1 MAVLMTFRLP
11 FGKFC
16 LPALLAVLFCGG
28 GCGAPSFLITPVAN
42 TSSLDEVE
50 VQPGKGWWPPRVA
63 IIEVEGMLMNARA
76 GGLFQAQENP
86 VSRFAQQMEAAER
99 DKSVRAVV
107 LRVNCPGGTVTAT
120 DTMYQIVKRFKE
132 KTKKPVVVSTQEV
145 AASGGYYVSLASDQI
160 FVQPTSVVGS
170 IGVIFETMQFKG
182 TLDKLGITAQSIKSG
197 SLKDMGSPFKLLRDD
212 EKQVMQEMVDEYF
225 TRFVALVR
233 ERRGPLLKEDALTD
247 LDAYKKEGYAGIFS
261 GRVYSGDRAV
271 QLGLADR
278 TGMLTDAID
287 AARKLA
293 KVPNA
298 GAILYKRPYGYGG
311 SIYANSYTPTPKSNV
326 LRFELPE
333 TSALLPDG
341 FYYLWRP

>member
-1 MAVLMTFRLP
+1 MMLRILRYRL
-11 FGKFC
+11 C
-16 LPALLAVLFCGG
+16 LPALLAVAFCGA

-42 TSSLDEVE
+42 TSSLQEVE
-50 VQPGKGWWPPRVA
+50 VQPGRGWWPPRVA

-99 DKSVRAVV
+99 DKSVKAVV

-120 DTMYQIVKRFKE
+120 DTMYQIVRRFKE
-132 KTKKPVVVSTQEV
+132 KTKKPVVASTQEV
-145 AASGGYYVSLASDQI
+145 AASGGYYIALAADHI
-160 FVQPTSVVGS
+160 VVQPTSVVGS

-197 SLKDMGSPFKLLRDD
+197 TLKDMGSPFKLLREE

-225 TRFVALVR
+225 ARFAALVHK
-233 ERRGPLLKEDALTD
+233 RRPQLKEDAATD
-247 LDAYKKEGYAGIFS
+247 LDAYKKDGYAGVFS
-261 GRVYSGDRAV
+261 GRVYSGERAV
-271 QLGLADR
+271 ELGLADR
-278 TGMLTDAID
+278 TGLLTDAID

-311 SIYANSYTPTPKSNV
+311 SIYANTQTPTPKSNV
-326 LRFELPE
+326 LRLELPE
-333 TSALLPDG
+333 TNAFLPDG

>member
-1 MAVLMTFRLP
+1 MTFQ
-11 FGKFC
+11 
-16 LPALLAVLFCGG
+16 LPAQLFPHRLCLLALLSAAFCG

-42 TSSLDEVE
+42 TSSLEELE

-63 IIEVEGMLMNARA
+63 IIEVEGMLMNARV
-76 GGLFQAQENP
+76 GGFLQASENP
-86 VSRFAQQMEAAER
+86 VSRFTQQMEAAER
-99 DKSVRAVV
+99 DKSVKAVV

-132 KTKKPVVVSTQEV
+132 KTHKPVVASTQEV

-160 FVQPTSVVGS
+160 IVQPTSVVGS
-170 IGVIFETMQFKG
+170 IGVVFETMQFKG
-182 TLDKLGITAQSIKSG
+182 AMDKLGITSEAIKSG

-212 EKQVMQEMVDEYF
+212 EKEVMQEMVDEYF
-225 TRFVALVR
+225 ARFVALVR
-233 ERRGPLLKEDALTD
+233 HHRPQVKEEALTD
-247 LDAYKKEGYAGIFS
+247 LDAYKKPGYTGVFS
-261 GRVYSGDRAV
+261 GRVYSGAKAV
-271 QLGLADR
+271 ELGLADR
-278 TGMLTDAID
+278 TGTLSDAID

-311 SIYANSYTPTPKSNV
+311 SIYANTQTPIPKSNV
-326 LRFELPE
+326 LRLELPE
-333 TSALLPDG
+333 TNAFLPDG